1 MGKFVGGLI
10 IGIVMGLFLAANVFP
25 DGFVTDSRHWIDQ
38 FRP

>member
-10 IGIVMGLFLAANVFP
+10 IGLVVGIFLADNFFP
-25 DGFVTDSRHWIDQ
+25 DGFVIDARHWIDQ